1 MSSMNPVVGVSL
13 CIGALGA
20 GLAYLAW
27 NNQDDDVDQ
36 HNNEKVNTEEENND
50 VTEEENNDV
59 TGEEN
64 NDVTGEKNVEPK
76 ETVEE
81 TTGETTEESN
91 EKQDVELKTIKVSK
105 ASNDSTLEEASEKQ
119 SNMKQFLKESY
130 ENSKQN

>member
-36 HNNEKVNTEEENND
+36 HNNEKVNTAEENND
-50 VTEEENNDV
+50 AV
-59 TGEEN
+59 EEN

-81 TTGETTEESN
+81 TVEETTEESN

-105 ASNDSTLEEASEKQ
+105 ASNDSTVEEEAEKQ

>member
-36 HNNEKVNTEEENND
+36 HNNEKVN
-50 VTEEENNDV
+50 TEEENNDV

-105 ASNDSTLEEASEKQ
+105 ASNDSTDEEAAEKQ

>member
-36 HNNEKVNTEEENND
+36 HNNEKVN
-50 VTEEENNDV
+50 TEEENNDV

-105 ASNDSTLEEASEKQ
+105 ASNDSTLEEAAEKQ

>member
-36 HNNEKVNTEEENND
+36 HNNEKVNTAEENND
-50 VTEEENNDV
+50 AV
-59 TGEEN
+59 EEN

-81 TTGETTEESN
+81 TVEETTEESN

-105 ASNDSTLEEASEKQ
+105 ASNDSTVEEEAEKQ

-130 ENSKQN
+130 ENSKQD

>member
-1 MSSMNPVVGVSL
+1 MSSLNPVVGVSL

-36 HNNEKVNTEEENND
+36 HNNEKVNTEEENKD
-50 VTEEENNDV
+50 
-59 TGEEN
+59 G
-64 NDVTGEKNVEPK
+64 TGEKNVEPK
-76 ETVEE
+76 EPVEK
-81 TTGETTEESN
+81 TTEESN

-105 ASNDSTLEEASEKQ
+105 APNDSTVEEAAEKQ

-130 ENSKQN
+130 ENSK